1 MNIFG
6 IGPLEIIFVLI
17 IGILILGPEGMIE
30 AGRKLGKFLRSIIK
44 SPWWNNIRRGVNE
57 IQYLPQKLIREA
69 ELEELHEL
77 RDLARTEVIPSKLAG
92 ICRCHFTPGWVIP
105 LHSALKGLETMSS
118 GVTDSGV
125 SIPGPYPPPRS
136 IT

>member
-30 AGRKLGKFLRSIIK
+30 AGRKLGKFLRSTIK
-44 SPWWNNIRRGVNE
+44 STWWQNVRRGMTE

-69 ELEELHEL
+69 ELEELNEL
-77 RDLARTEVIPSKLAG
+77 SKITKDDFPKISNQDLLKDSSWIGKTDKDEVQ
-92 ICRCHFTPGWVIP
+92 
-105 LHSALKGLETMSS
+105 
-118 GVTDSGV
+118 
-125 SIPGPYPPPRS
+125 
-136 IT
+136 